1 MLRVSNSIAFLIT
14 RALRLT
20 LISIPNIADPS
31 LKKRWDELLVK
42 LTSGSIEK
50 RSSDMY
56 QPQWNSSFPLLCLVN
71 ETCYHLPHL
80 DVETQIFLEEL
91 RNIPHA
97 RIEPRVRTPK
107 ICLPNNQKN
116 NMRAKSYPSVGV
128 LGATKDFY
136 RVAKAGAKVGVCS
149 ALPLILGKR
158 VPGVDYAVEHV
169 TELQTPAQFANS
181 MLAGK
186 LPAGDAAQTAGYNW
200 ASIFGS
206 GGFWQMGFSASGIKL
221 PSGLSGSTPEEAIFN
236 TFGTSS
242 DTTNLLILDR
252 LTNSV
257 KASAWSLFTNIVGV
271 NKWKAASH
279 ASRVE
284 LLLRIQ
290 QGLVDYLNTP
300 GAQAALKHTYD
311 AQQAIWKAFD
321 VAAGSASS
329 AVQQLPS
336 GSFVGQHRAWYE
348 DFFLYFEG
356 NIADFLHDKLVQE
369 IKYWASPA
377 AVKDYGVAGAKAVL
391 KTLQGRLT
399 SLATDVEVQR
409 SWLK

>member
-1 MLRVSNSIAFLIT
+1 MLCVSTLSIFLS
-14 RALRLT
+14 RDSQLT
-20 LISIPNIADPS
+20 LPSIPNLADPS
-31 LKKRWDELLVK
+31 LKKRWDKLLVEV
-42 LTSGSIEK
+42 LDGSVEK
-50 RSSDMY
+50 RSSDLY
-56 QPQWNSSFPLLCLVN
+56 QPRWNNSVPSICLVD
-71 ETCYHLPHL
+71 ETCYHLPNL
-80 DVETQIFLEEL
+80 DTETQIFLEEL
-91 RNIPHA
+91 RNMPHA

-136 RVAKAGAKVGVCS
+136 RVAKSGVKTGVCA

-158 VPGVDYAVEHV
+158 VPGVDYVVEHV
-169 TELQTPAQFANS
+169 TELQTPAQYANS

-186 LPAGDAAQTAGYNW
+186 LPAGDAAGTAGYDW
-200 ASIFGS
+200 KSIFQS
-206 GGFWQMGFSASGIKL
+206 GGFWQKTFSSSGIKL
-221 PSGLSGSTPEEAIFN
+221 PASLSGSTPEEAIFN

-242 DTTNLLILDR
+242 DTSNILILDR

-290 QGLVDYLNTP
+290 QGLIGYLNTP
-300 GAQAALKHTYD
+300 AAQAGFKHTYD

-321 VAAGSASS
+321 VAAASASS
-329 AVQQLPS
+329 AVQQLP
-336 GSFVGQHRAWYE
+336 GGNSFVGQHRAWYE

-356 NIADFLHDKLVQE
+356 NIADFLHDKLVEE
-369 IKYWASPA
+369 ISYWASPT
-377 AVKDYGVAGAKAVL
+377 AVRDYGAKAAKEVL
-391 KTLQGRLT
+391 TTLKGRLT

-409 SWLK
+409 SWLT

>member
-1 MLRVSNSIAFLIT
+1 MA
-14 RALRLT
+14 
-20 LISIPNIADPS
+20 SIPNLGDPS
-31 LKKRWDELLVK
+31 VKKRWDDLFVK
-42 LTSGSIEK
+42 VMDGSIEK
-50 RSSDMY
+50 RSSDVY
-56 QPQWNSSFPLLCLVN
+56 HPQWNSSVPSICLAD
-71 ETCYHLPHL
+71 ETCYHLPSL
-80 DVETQIFLEEL
+80 DTETQIFLEEL
-91 RNIPHA
+91 RNMPHA

-107 ICLPNNQKN
+107 ICLPNNKKN

-136 RVAKAGAKVGVCS
+136 RVAKSGVRTGVCQ

-158 VPGVDYAVEHV
+158 VAGIDYVVEHV

-186 LPAGDAAQTAGYNW
+186 LPAGDAAKTAGYDW
-200 ASIFGS
+200 ASIFQS
-206 GGFWQMGFSASGIKL
+206 GGFWQKTFSASGIKL
-221 PSGLSGSTPEEAIFN
+221 PAGLSGSTPEEAIFN

-242 DTTNLLILDR
+242 DTSNILILDR

-290 QGLVDYLNTP
+290 QGLISYLNTP
-300 GAQAALKHTYD
+300 AAQTALQHTYD

-321 VAAGSASS
+321 VAAASVS
-329 AVQQLPS
+329 SGLQQLP
-336 GSFVGQHRAWYE
+336 GGNSFVGQHRAWYE

-356 NIADFLHDKLVQE
+356 NIGDFLHDKLVSE
-369 IKYWASPA
+369 ISYWASPT
-377 AVKDYGVAGAKAVL
+377 AVRDYGAKAAKEVL
-391 KTLQGRLT
+391 TTLQGRLN

>member
-1 MLRVSNSIAFLIT
+1 M
-14 RALRLT
+14 
-20 LISIPNIADPS
+20 D
-31 LKKRWDELLVK
+31 
-42 LTSGSIEK
+42 GSIEK
-50 RSSDMY
+50 RSSDVY
-56 QPQWNSSFPLLCLVN
+56 QPQWNSSVPSICLAD
-71 ETCYHLPHL
+71 ETCYHLPSL
-80 DVETQIFLEEL
+80 DTETQIFLEEL
-91 RNIPHA
+91 RNMPHA

-107 ICLPNNQKN
+107 ICLPNNQRN

-136 RVAKAGAKVGVCS
+136 RVAKSGVKTGVCS

-158 VPGVDYAVEHV
+158 VAGVDYVVEHV

-200 ASIFGS
+200 ASIFQS
-206 GGFWQMGFSASGIKL
+206 GGFWQKTFSASGIKL

-242 DTTNLLILDR
+242 DTSNILILDR

-257 KASAWSLFTNIVGV
+257 KASAWSLFTNIVGD

-290 QGLVDYLNTP
+290 QGLIDYLNTP
-300 GAQAALKHTYD
+300 AAQAGLKHTYD

-329 AVQQLPS
+329 AVQQLP
-336 GSFVGQHRAWYE
+336 GGASFVGQHRAWYE

-369 IKYWASPA
+369 ISYWASPT
-377 AVKDYGVAGAKAVL
+377 AVRDYGAKAAKEVL
-391 KTLQGRLT
+391 TTLQGRLS

-409 SWLK
+409 SWLT